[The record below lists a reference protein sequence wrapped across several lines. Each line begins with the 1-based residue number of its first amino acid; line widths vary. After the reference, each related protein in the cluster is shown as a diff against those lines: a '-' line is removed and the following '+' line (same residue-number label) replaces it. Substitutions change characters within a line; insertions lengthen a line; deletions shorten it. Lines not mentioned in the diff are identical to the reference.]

1 MEVKQNIDSLV
12 KMFLLSNV
20 VLKDEEDFKNKLS
33 TIVTDGV
40 DNLQFV
46 ADFDDT
52 LTKNTVNGKK
62 TFNSF
67 EIFCKT
73 KTLSQSFLD
82 RGTELFVNMKPL
94 LTKHD
99 LTKEEQKQVDDVLE
113 KIIAL
118 IVGEKVNIEDVY
130 ECVDQVNTPL
140 KDGCRETLSLL
151 ASHRVPIIIVSAGSG
166 DVINYLVRGYGARVV
181 ANFYIFDEGRI
192 TDYLRPGV
200 GLYNKNQRA
209 LPVDDDRHNIVLLGD
224 HTWDSKMADNV
235 PNVKTILKV
244 GFFYGN
250 DEMKMKRYLEHYDVL
265 LLNDES
271 TDKINDMFRLVA
283 GIS

>member
-1 MEVKQNIDSLV
+1 MEVKQKIDSLV

-52 LTKNTVNGKK
+52 LTKHTVNGKK

-94 LTKHD
+94 LNKHD
-99 LTKEEQKQVDDVLE
+99 LTKEEQQQVDDVLE

-118 IVGEKVNIEDVY
+118 VVGEKVNIEDVY

-192 TDYLRPGV
+192 TAYVRPWV

-235 PNVKTILKV
+235 PNVKNNTKSWIL
-244 GFFYGN
+244 
-250 DEMKMKRYLEHYDVL
+250 LW
-265 LLNDES
+265 
-271 TDKINDMFRLVA
+271 
-283 GIS
+283 

>member
-1 MEVKQNIDSLV
+1 MEVKQKIDSLV

-33 TIVTDGV
+33 TIITDGV

-52 LTKNTVNGKK
+52 LTKHTVNGKK

-67 EIFCKT
+67 QILYKT

-82 RGTELFVNMKPL
+82 RVRELYVSIKPL
-94 LTKHD
+94 LIQHE
-99 LTKEEQKQVDDVLE
+99 LTKEEQQQVDDGLE
-113 KIIAL
+113 EIIAL
-118 IVGEKVNIEDVY
+118 TVGEK
-130 ECVDQVNTPL
+130 VNTPL
-140 KDGCRETLSLL
+140 KDGCREMLSLL

-166 DVINYLVRGYGARVV
+166 DVINYLVRGYGTRVV

-192 TDYLRPGV
+192 TDYLKPGV
-200 GLYNKNQRA
+200 GIYNKNKRA
-209 LPVDDDRHNIVLLGD
+209 LPVDDDRHNIVLFGD
-224 HTWDSKMADNV
+224 QTWDSKMADNV

-250 DEMKMKRYLEHYDVL
+250 DEMKMRRYLEHYDVL

-271 TDKINDMFRLVA
+271 TDKINDMFRLVT